1 MKTITLFAT
10 LLASSFAMAAQ
21 TRWNLFPST
30 KSPNGKLIIAWKGTD
45 ESATNALIKVQDKTV
60 VATLTRMEN
69 WDIEQVAVL
78 AKTREADG
86 LNGIQTLWSKDSSLV
101 AVLDQS
107 KRGTNAL
114 ELVSATG
121 KKYALY
127 KKIEE
132 DTATFLKKKHGSK
145 FSKAREGMNFV
156 CTAKQISSTKFTV
169 SVNAWSKMTTFTDD
183 VKLTYTLRV
192 TAAGIQVTG
201 SIASQEKASS

>member
-1 MKTITLFAT
+1 MKTISILSVVLMTSL
-10 LLASSFAMAAQ
+10 AMAAQ
-21 TRWNLFPST
+21 TRWNLFSST
-30 KSPNGKLIIAWKGTD
+30 KSPNGKLVIAWKGTD
-45 ESATNALIKVQDKTV
+45 DSATNALIKVQDKTV

-69 WDIEQVAVL
+69 WDLGQVAVL
-78 AKTREADG
+78 AKTRETDG
-86 LNGIQTLWSKDSSLV
+86 LNGIQALWSKDSSLV

-114 ELVSATG
+114 ELVSASG

-156 CTAKQISSTKFTV
+156 CTAKQILSTKFTV
-169 SVNAWSKMTTFTDD
+169 SVNAWSKMTGFTDD
-183 VKLTYTLRV
+183 VNLTYSLRV
-192 TAAGIQVTG
+192 TTASIQIMG
-201 SIASQEKASS
+201 STVRQGKAE